1 MEHRFRGRLLCQVD
15 SSLGGALL
23 LCVLLLVAAPSFC
36 TGPPQPVEQPVKLL
50 MLFYGDKDSP
60 AFTVFQNGLRARMEQ
75 ELNAPVWIY
84 EESFD
89 EAWLGHSRSYERTME
104 SFLRDK
110 YAKRGIDVVVPIG
123 DYPLKYVQS
132 RR

>member
-1 MEHRFRGRLLCQVD
+1 
-15 SSLGGALL
+15 
-23 LCVLLLVAAPSFC
+23 
-36 TGPPQPVEQPVKLL
+36 

-60 AFTVFQNGLRARMEQ
+60 ALVLFQNGLRARMEQ

-89 EAWLGHSRSYERTME
+89 EAWLGHSRSYDRTME

-110 YAKRGIDVVVPIG
+110 YAKRGIDVIVPVG

-132 RR
+132 RRKTLFSDAKLMYVGWRAPQSSIPDATGLVLQT